1 MKTGS
6 LRARVILTTL
16 ALLAIVLAG
25 VVTAVTLAY
34 RAKLDGDL
42 HSRLAKAGA
51 AVERA
56 GSAGQAKRLLPGL
69 ALEGIAIRIK
79 PPAGGEAPATGPAK
93 TSSTIQARGSLLFST
108 RPSPTERR
116 SPSPPAAQTSTTQS
130 PTCFSSS
137 SWSRPPRSCS
147 PPARPPRHSHRS
159 PPLSAVIQT
168 ATRIAHGDSK
178 LRLEPSRTD
187 TELGS
192 LAQAFDQMVDALEK
206 AIEEARASDAATRRF
221 LADASHEL
229 RTPIAALQAS
239 VETLLREQ
247 PERPERDRLEAAV
260 ARESERLGRLVD
272 DLLGLARLEAHP
284 TRTPVDLATIVRPL
298 IEDAHTRAPGA
309 AITLSADND
318 TTVRGDPDALER
330 VLRNLIDNALAAIQP
345 TGVIEVQLQ
354 RCNGYVQARVA
365 DDGPGGTRTSTRTHL
380 RALRSTRLHQTRPR
394 PRPRHRPP
402 HRRATPRRPHLRPH
416 AERSQLHPRLPRSPD
431 SMGSSEL
438 ERFLERSGGHV
449 TAEASAVFTDRIGFL
464 SSTGD

>member
-6 LRARVILTTL
+6 LRIRVTLTTL

-25 VVTAVTLAY
+25 VMTAVTLAY

-42 HSRLAKAGA
+42 HNHLAKASA
-51 AVERA
+51 DVQRA

-79 PPAGGEAPATGPAK
+79 PAAAGEVPAIGQAK
-93 TSSTIQARGSLLFST
+93 TAASTIQTRGSLLILDEVLPDGTKLSFTASRGSIDHAVTNLLLVELLVAAAALALATLLVLQGT
-108 RPSPTERR
+108 RTALR
-116 SPSPPAAQTSTTQS
+116 
-130 PTCFSSS
+130 
-137 SWSRPPRSCS
+137 
-147 PPARPPRHSHRS
+147 
-159 PPLSAVIQT
+159 PLSAVIET
-168 ATRIAHGDSK
+168 ATRIAHGDLK
-178 LRLEPSRTD
+178 LRLKPSRTD

-229 RTPIAALQAS
+229 RTPVAALQAS

-247 PERPERDRLEAAV
+247 PERPERDRLEATV

-298 IEDAHTRAPGA
+298 VEDAHARSPEA
-309 AITLSADND
+309 AITLSVDNH

-345 TGVIEVQLQ
+345 TGRIDVQL
-354 RCNGYVQARVA
+354 RRRNGYTEALVA
-365 DDGPGGTRTSTRTHL
+365 DDGPGVPEH
-380 RALRSTRLHQTRPR
+380 
-394 PRPRHRPP
+394 
-402 HRRATPRRPHLRPH
+402 
-416 AERSQLHPRLPRSPD
+416 ERERIF
-431 SMGSSEL
+431 
-438 ERFLERSGGHV
+438 ERFVRLDSTKPGHGLGLAIARRIAQQHHGDLTCDPAPSG
-449 TAEASAVFTDRIGFL
+449 ASFTL
-464 SSTGD
+464 SLPTEQ

>member
-51 AVERA
+51 AVKRA

-79 PPAGGEAPATGPAK
+79 PPAGSEAPATEPAK
-93 TSSTIQARGSLLFST
+93 TSSTIRAHGSLVILDEVLPDGTKVSFSVSRANIDHAVTNLLLVELLVAAAALVLASLLVLRGT
-108 RPSPTERR
+108 RTALR
-116 SPSPPAAQTSTTQS
+116 
-130 PTCFSSS
+130 
-137 SWSRPPRSCS
+137 
-147 PPARPPRHSHRS
+147 
-159 PPLSAVIQT
+159 PLSAVIET

-206 AIEEARASDAATRRF
+206 AVEDARASDSATRRF

-309 AITLSADND
+309 AIMLSTDND
-318 TTVRGDPDALER
+318 TTVSGDPDALER

-354 RCNGYVQARVA
+354 RCNGCVQARVA
-365 DDGPGGTRTSTRTHL
+365 DDGPGVPEHQRERIFE
-380 RALRSTRLHQTRPR
+380 RFVRLDSSKPGHGIGLAIA
-394 PRPRHRPP
+394 
-402 HRRATPRRPHLRPH
+402 RRIAQQHHGEITCDPTPTGASFTL
-416 AERSQLHPRLPRSPD
+416 RLPTEP
-431 SMGSSEL
+431 
-438 ERFLERSGGHV
+438 
-449 TAEASAVFTDRIGFL
+449 
-464 SSTGD
+464 

>member
-6 LRARVILTTL
+6 LRNRVILTTL
-16 ALLAIVLAG
+16 ILLTIVLAG

-42 HSRLAKAGA
+42 HSRLTKAGA
-51 AVERA
+51 SVERA

-79 PPAGGEAPATGPAK
+79 PPAPSEASATGQAK
-93 TSSTIQARGSLLFST
+93 TASTIQTRGSLLILDEVLPDRTKVFFTASRASIDHAVTNLLLVELLVAAAALVLATVLVLQGT
-108 RPSPTERR
+108 RTALR
-116 SPSPPAAQTSTTQS
+116 
-130 PTCFSSS
+130 
-137 SWSRPPRSCS
+137 
-147 PPARPPRHSHRS
+147 
-159 PPLSAVIQT
+159 PLSAVIET
-168 ATRIAHGDSK
+168 AMRIAHGDSK

-192 LAQAFDQMVDALEK
+192 LAQAFDQMVDTLEK

-260 ARESERLGRLVD
+260 ARESERVGRLVD

-284 TRTPVDLATIVRPL
+284 TRTPLNLATIVRPL
-298 IEDAHTRAPGA
+298 IEDAHTRAPDA
-309 AITLSADND
+309 AITLSVDED

-330 VLRNLIDNALAAIQP
+330 VLRNLIDNALAAIHP
-345 TGVIEVQLQ
+345 TGVIEVRLQ

-365 DDGPGGTRTSTRTHL
+365 DDGPGVPEDQR
-380 RALRSTRLHQTRPR
+380 
-394 PRPRHRPP
+394 
-402 HRRATPRRPHLRPH
+402 
-416 AERSQLHPRLPRSPD
+416 ERIF
-431 SMGSSEL
+431 
-438 ERFLERSGGHV
+438 ERFVRLDSTKPGHGLGLAIARRI
-449 TAEASAVFTDRIGFL
+449 AEQHHGDLTCDPTPHGASFTL
-464 SSTGD
+464 SLPKEA

>member
-6 LRARVILTTL
+6 LRARVIITTL

-42 HSRLAKAGA
+42 HSRLTTAGA

-79 PPAGGEAPATGPAK
+79 PPVGAQAPAAPATTG
-93 TSSTIQARGSLLFST
+93 STIRARGSLLILDEILPDSTKVSFSASRASIDHAVTNLLLVELLVAAAALVLAALLVLQGT
-108 RPSPTERR
+108 RTALR
-116 SPSPPAAQTSTTQS
+116 
-130 PTCFSSS
+130 
-137 SWSRPPRSCS
+137 
-147 PPARPPRHSHRS
+147 
-159 PPLSAVIQT
+159 PLSAVIET

-178 LRLEPSRTD
+178 LRLNPSRVD

-192 LAQAFDQMVDALEK
+192 LAQAFDQMVDALET
-206 AIEEARASDAATRRF
+206 AVEEARASEAATRRF

-260 ARESERLGRLVD
+260 ARDSDRLGRLVD

-284 TRTPVDLATIVRPL
+284 TRTRVDLATVARPL
-298 IEDAHTRAPGA
+298 VEDARTRSPRAE
-309 AITLSADND
+309 ISLSVDADA
-318 TTVRGDPDALER
+318 TVRGDTDALER
-330 VLRNLIDNALAAIQP
+330 VLRNLIDNALAAIEP
-345 TGVIEVQLQ
+345 TGRVDVHL
-354 RCNGYVQARVA
+354 RRLNGYVQVCVA
-365 DDGPGGTRTSTRTHL
+365 DDGPGVPEDQRQRIF
-380 RALRSTRLHQTRPR
+380 
-394 PRPRHRPP
+394 
-402 HRRATPRRPHLRPH
+402 
-416 AERSQLHPRLPRSPD
+416 
-431 SMGSSEL
+431 
-438 ERFLERSGGHV
+438 ERFVRLDPGKPGHGLGLAIAHRIAHQHDGDL
-449 TAEASAVFTDRIGFL
+449 TCDPTPNGASFTLRIPAEL
-464 SSTGD
+464 

>member
-6 LRARVILTTL
+6 LRARVIITTL

-42 HSRLAKAGA
+42 HSRLTTAGA

-79 PPAGGEAPATGPAK
+79 PPAGAQAPAAPATTG
-93 TSSTIQARGSLLFST
+93 STIRARGSLLILDEILPDRTKVSFSASRASIDHAVTNLLLVELLVAAAALALAALLVLQGT
-108 RPSPTERR
+108 RTALR
-116 SPSPPAAQTSTTQS
+116 
-130 PTCFSSS
+130 
-137 SWSRPPRSCS
+137 
-147 PPARPPRHSHRS
+147 
-159 PPLSAVIQT
+159 PLSAVIET

-178 LRLEPSRTD
+178 LRLNPSRVD

-192 LAQAFDQMVDALEK
+192 LAQAFDQMVDALET
-206 AIEEARASDAATRRF
+206 AVEEARASEAATRRF

-260 ARESERLGRLVD
+260 ARDSDRLGRLVD

-284 TRTPVDLATIVRPL
+284 TRTRVDLATVARPL
-298 IEDAHTRAPGA
+298 VEDARTRSPRAE
-309 AITLSADND
+309 ISLSVDADA
-318 TTVRGDPDALER
+318 TVRGDTDALER
-330 VLRNLIDNALAAIQP
+330 VLRNLIDNALAAIEP
-345 TGVIEVQLQ
+345 TGRVDVHL
-354 RCNGYVQARVA
+354 RRLNGYVQVCVA
-365 DDGPGGTRTSTRTHL
+365 DDGPGVPEDQRQRIF
-380 RALRSTRLHQTRPR
+380 
-394 PRPRHRPP
+394 
-402 HRRATPRRPHLRPH
+402 
-416 AERSQLHPRLPRSPD
+416 
-431 SMGSSEL
+431 
-438 ERFLERSGGHV
+438 ERFVRLDPGKPGHGLGLAIAHRIAHQHDGDL
-449 TAEASAVFTDRIGFL
+449 TCDPTPNGASFTLRIPAEL
-464 SSTGD
+464 

>member
-6 LRARVILTTL
+6 LRARVIITTL

-42 HSRLAKAGA
+42 HSRLTTAGA

-79 PPAGGEAPATGPAK
+79 PPAGAQAPAAPATTG
-93 TSSTIQARGSLLFST
+93 STIRARGSLLILGEILPDSTKVSFSASRASIDHAVTNLLLVELLVAAAALVLAALLVLQGT
-108 RPSPTERR
+108 RTALR
-116 SPSPPAAQTSTTQS
+116 
-130 PTCFSSS
+130 
-137 SWSRPPRSCS
+137 
-147 PPARPPRHSHRS
+147 
-159 PPLSAVIQT
+159 PLSAVIET

-178 LRLEPSRTD
+178 LRLNPSRVD

-192 LAQAFDQMVDALEK
+192 LAQAFDQMVDALET
-206 AIEEARASDAATRRF
+206 AVEEARASEAATRRF

-260 ARESERLGRLVD
+260 ARDSDRLGRLVD

-284 TRTPVDLATIVRPL
+284 TRTRVDLATVARPL
-298 IEDAHTRAPGA
+298 VEDARTRSPRAE
-309 AITLSADND
+309 ISLSVDADA
-318 TTVRGDPDALER
+318 TVRGDTDALER
-330 VLRNLIDNALAAIQP
+330 VLRNLIDNALAAIEP
-345 TGVIEVQLQ
+345 TGRVDVHL
-354 RCNGYVQARVA
+354 RRLNGYVQVCVA
-365 DDGPGGTRTSTRTHL
+365 DDGPGVPEDQRQRIF
-380 RALRSTRLHQTRPR
+380 
-394 PRPRHRPP
+394 
-402 HRRATPRRPHLRPH
+402 
-416 AERSQLHPRLPRSPD
+416 
-431 SMGSSEL
+431 
-438 ERFLERSGGHV
+438 ERFVRLDPGKPGHGLGLAIAHRIAHQHDGDL
-449 TAEASAVFTDRIGFL
+449 TCDPTPNGASFTLRIPAEL
-464 SSTGD
+464 

>member
-6 LRARVILTTL
+6 LRARVIITTL

-42 HSRLAKAGA
+42 HSRLTTAGA

-79 PPAGGEAPATGPAK
+79 PPAGAQAPAAPATTG
-93 TSSTIQARGSLLFST
+93 STIRARGSLLILDEILPDRTKVSFSASRASIDHAVTNLLLVELLVAAAALVLAALLVLQGT
-108 RPSPTERR
+108 RTALR
-116 SPSPPAAQTSTTQS
+116 
-130 PTCFSSS
+130 
-137 SWSRPPRSCS
+137 
-147 PPARPPRHSHRS
+147 
-159 PPLSAVIQT
+159 PLSAVIET

-178 LRLEPSRTD
+178 LRLNPSRVD

-192 LAQAFDQMVDALEK
+192 LAHAFDEMVDALET
-206 AIEEARASDAATRRF
+206 AVEEARASEAATRRF

-260 ARESERLGRLVD
+260 ARDSDRLGRLVD

-284 TRTPVDLATIVRPL
+284 NRTRVDLATVARPL
-298 IEDAHTRAPGA
+298 VEDARTRSPRAE
-309 AITLSADND
+309 ISLSVDADA
-318 TTVRGDPDALER
+318 TVRGDTDALER
-330 VLRNLIDNALAAIQP
+330 VLRNLIDNALAAIEP
-345 TGVIEVQLQ
+345 TGRVDVHL
-354 RCNGYVQARVA
+354 RRLNGYVQVCVA
-365 DDGPGGTRTSTRTHL
+365 DDGPGVPEDQRQRIF
-380 RALRSTRLHQTRPR
+380 
-394 PRPRHRPP
+394 
-402 HRRATPRRPHLRPH
+402 
-416 AERSQLHPRLPRSPD
+416 
-431 SMGSSEL
+431 
-438 ERFLERSGGHV
+438 ERFVRLDPGKPGHGLGLAIAHRIAHQHDGDL
-449 TAEASAVFTDRIGFL
+449 TCDPITNGASFTLRIPAEL
-464 SSTGD
+464 